1 MSLIL
6 IHNPAKKVGVIQ
18 EAICIIMMIGI
29 SLGPFIL
36 CHCISV
42 LLCVLVRAIKF
53 NVNNRKKTMFYSSM
67 NMTIFFILWL
77 MRRILR

>member
-1 MSLIL
+1 M
-6 IHNPAKKVGVIQ
+6 IQ

-42 LLCVLVRAIKF
+42 LLCVLVRSIKF
-53 NVNNRKKTMFYSSM
+53 NVNNRKKNNVLLLNEHDYIFYF
-67 NMTIFFILWL
+67 MTNETYIEVGVVSVH
-77 MRRILR
+77 M